1 MAPLHRA
8 AWVVARI
15 LGNISAPALIFIPRK
30 GSRMPK
36 DLSRV
41 QTVIIAMMENRSF
54 DHILGYLGLP
64 DSGHPLAARIEG
76 IQHAQTYYL
85 HDTYQPRAIT
95 SPSLTPDPPHEREN
109 IEVQIN
115 SLLGPMHGFAQSY
128 RDSSPDADPGRVM
141 EYCIKGYLP
150 STDFLARNFAICDNW
165 FACLPAST
173 LPNRL
178 MAMSGYALVDHTP
191 RGYFQIAQNLFNNN
205 PHDLIYD
212 WLTSRGVSWRIYLGG
227 YSFFFMQLPRILK
240 LYENDVQVL
249 NLFRPI
255 DRLIDDFKNGDVPQV
270 VFIEPLYEDD
280 YRRGT
285 AAASDDHPPASL
297 YGGQRHLKIV
307 YDALVAGDVWNNL
320 VAFIT
325 YDEHGSFFD
334 HVRPPAIPTAPP
346 AQALYNNGFRTLG
359 VRVPGIVVSPFVQ
372 QASLCEQLFDHTS
385 ILKFLGEKFNS
396 GKYTD
401 LVDNRAVQSASVV
414 LDDNLLANGTAVPP
428 PSMDD

>member
-1 MAPLHRA
+1 
-8 AWVVARI
+8 
-15 LGNISAPALIFIPRK
+15 
-30 GSRMPK
+30 MPK

-41 QTVIIAMMENRSF
+41 QTVVIAMLENRSF

-64 DSGHPLAARIEG
+64 DSGHPLAGRIEG
-76 IQHAQTYYL
+76 IQHAQTYYA
-85 HDTYQPRAIT
+85 HDTYPPRPIT

-109 IEVQIN
+109 IDTQIN
-115 SLLGPMHGFAQSY
+115 SILGPMHGFVQSY
-128 RDSSPDADPGRVM
+128 QNAFPNADVARVM
-141 EYCIKGYLP
+141 EYCINGYLP
-150 STDFLARNFAICDNW
+150 STDFLARNFALCDNW

-191 RGYFQIAQNLFNNN
+191 SGYFQIAQDLFHNN
-205 PHDLIYD
+205 PDDLVYD
-212 WLTSRGVSWRIYLGG
+212 WLTARGVSWRVYYSG
-227 YSFFFMQLPRILK
+227 SFFFMQMPRVLS
-240 LYENDVQVL
+240 LYEGDVQAQ

-255 DRLIDDFKNGDVPQV
+255 DRLIGDFQSGDLPQV

-285 AAASDDHPPASL
+285 AAATDDHPPASL
-297 YGGQRHLKIV
+297 YGGQRLLKIV
-307 YDALVAGDVWNNL
+307 YDALIAGDTWNNL

-346 AQALYNNGFRTLG
+346 PQAQYSIGFNTLG

-372 QASLCEQLFDHTS
+372 PASLCEGLLDHTS
-385 ILKFLGEKFNS
+385 ILKFLGEKFN
-396 GKYTD
+396 GGRYTD
-401 LVDNRAVQSASVV
+401 LVDNRAVQSASVA
-414 LDDNLLANGTAVPP
+414 LDDNLLATGSAGPP